1 MNAIVPEGGGGET
14 IFLSHAVYNN
24 RVSRYRGSNVFQ
36 SAEYLSRAM
45 GALYIQYN
53 KKHCVSPKVKST
65 MEMIT
70 YEYPG

>member
-1 MNAIVPEGGGGET
+1 MHDIVPEGGRGGGET

-45 GALYIQYN
+45 GALSLEILLTEAYVAI
-53 KKHCVSPKVKST
+53 HHSIGLALST
-65 MEMIT
+65 VR
-70 YEYPG
+70 